1 MEAAYPKK
9 RIKRAGV
16 DLHLQPDLMMTQL
29 RCTRLL
35 DPKGVTED
43 RVERWL
49 IDLADYAII
58 YMQPLLCMGIRQ
70 WAQRLPKWQK
80 AATDGLLN
88 RTPKKELA
96 ARLGVSRTTV
106 HSYQLAAQR
115 AMANALQGKEDLHRR
130 CAVLGFTQWNLAE
143 SGAGTL

>member
-1 MEAAYPKK
+1 MNILTRFLTKRRGGGSAASKSRCMTCMTQRAPVRDAEAVTLLYSHDSKWMRFCEWVGRRVEAAYPKK

-58 YMQPLLCMGIRQ
+58 YMQPLLCMGSGSGRS
-70 WAQRLPKWQK
+70 ACPSGRRRP
-80 AATDGLLN
+80 
-88 RTPKKELA
+88 R
-96 ARLGVSRTTV
+96 
-106 HSYQLAAQR
+106 
-115 AMANALQGKEDLHRR
+115 MA
-130 CAVLGFTQWNLAE
+130 C
-143 SGAGTL
+143 